1 MITEKMDGV
10 FNVAQKDFLERIL
23 EINDGCSMECA
34 ARTKQETVLS

>member
-1 MITEKMDGV
+1 MITDKMDGV

-23 EINDGCSMECA
+23 ERNDGCSMEC